1 MQRGR
6 PRGSNR
12 RALKKWEPQ
21 KWRPKYDII
30 IEFHVQG
37 YKNKEI
43 CDMIGNGCTPQTVMN
58 VVTCEMAKER
68 IAEAKA
74 RQIARLANDQ
84 NRRLEKLQERALQ
97 ITERVMF
104 DDSIVEQSP
113 MAMLDRSMKLLT
125 QRRVL
130 ESEQPAG
137 INVDKAI
144 ILSPEASTRLVDG
157 LEKANQ
163 VRALL
168 GG

>member
-1 MQRGR
+1 
-6 PRGSNR
+6 
-12 RALKKWEPQ
+12 
-21 KWRPKYDII
+21 
-30 IEFHVQG
+30 
-37 YKNKEI
+37 
-43 CDMIGNGCTPQTVMN
+43 
-58 VVTCEMAKER
+58 
-68 IAEAKA
+68 
-74 RQIARLANDQ
+74 
-84 NRRLEKLQERALQ
+84 
-97 ITERVMF
+97 
-104 DDSIVEQSP
+104 
-113 MAMLDRSMKLLT
+113 MKLLT